1 MAAPYIP
8 GVITV
13 APNVFYLRSLIA
25 NLCLVGRPEPGAE
38 WVLIDTG
45 IAGAAAQIQSAAAKL
60 FGPGQA
66 PRTILLTHGHFDH
79 IGAVEELVQN
89 WDVTV
94 YAHEAELPYLTGR
107 LCYPPADPG
116 ASDGLMAKIS
126 PLYPRDPVDLGSR
139 VQPLPTDG
147 TVPFLSD
154 WQWLASPGH
163 SPGHVSFFRP
173 FDRVLIAGDAFTTV
187 KQESAWAVAT
197 QQEAVHDPPAYFAIN
212 WEDAGQSIARLQAL
226 HPSVVITGH
235 GKPMSGGELREE
247 LTELSYHFERDVIP
261 KQGHYVEHPLPASP
275 PSLPDA
281 NPERPQ

>member
-25 NLCLVGRPEPGAE
+25 NPCLVGRPEPGAE
-38 WVLIDTG
+38 WVLIDAG
-45 IAGAAAQIQSAAAKL
+45 IAGAAAPIQSAAAKL
-60 FGPGQA
+60 FGAGQA

-79 IGAVEELVQN
+79 VGAVEELVHD

-107 LCYPPADPG
+107 LSYPPADPG
-116 ASDGLMAKIS
+116 ASDGLKTELS
-126 PLYPRDPVDLGSR
+126 SLYPRDPMDFGSR

-173 FDRVLIAGDAFTTV
+173 FDRVLIAGDAFTTG
-187 KQESAWAVAT
+187 KQDSAWTVTAQAET
-197 QQEAVHDPPAYFAIN
+197 VHEPSAYFTIN
-212 WEDAGQSIARLQAL
+212 WETAGQSIARLQAL
-226 HPSVVITGH
+226 HPSVIIPGH

-261 KQGHYVEHPLPASP
+261 KQGRYREQSDSASSPPETSPEHP
-275 PSLPDA
+275 
-281 NPERPQ
+281 Q